1 MKLKELIIIGIFIAL
16 LIFTFLALTTTVFLP
31 ETTIPIVD
39 GIVIIILFSGFVTGL
54 MYINLIETKKM
65 KYKVELRNS
74 QLETILNSVDTTLLL
89 SDLDGTILA
98 VNHGNADL
106 LGYTV
111 EELIGKNISDVVK
124 NSEEII
130 KKAENK
136 VIAKKQ
142 ISKFIM
148 FVESNKNSQSI

>member
-1 MKLKELIIIGIFIAL
+1 MKLKELIIIGIFIVL

-106 LGYTV
+106 LGYLS
-111 EELIGKNISDVVK
+111 LIHIS
-124 NSEEII
+124 EPTRPY
-130 KKAENK
+130 
-136 VIAKKQ
+136 
-142 ISKFIM
+142 
-148 FVESNKNSQSI
+148 